1 MMSFPVVWCLCV
13 CLFVI
18 CYCLFLFF
26 DTIDAAA
33 AAAAAAIIVAI
44 CGNDAL
50 PQLLLTLTMLR
61 QCAITR

>member
-26 DTIDAAA
+26 DTIDVAATA
-33 AAAAAAIIVAI
+33 TIVVAI